1 MKHLLVNAT
10 LLQTVQLL
18 GAELNLKAGDRVI
31 ATPALN
37 QPDTMQFFVSHPDWD
52 HDDSILVTKDEV
64 EIDHFSQTKD
74 T

>member
-10 LLQTVQLL
+10 LLQTIKLL
-18 GAELNLKAGDRVI
+18 GTELILKAGDRVI
-31 ATPALN
+31 AIPALN
-37 QPDTMQFFVSHPDWD
+37 LPDTTQFFVSHPDWN